1 MYKTVIRSLALIL
14 AMVTTTGCVTRYVYV
29 PVSSCT
35 EPRAFNSPYLM
46 VDNLPSDATTKDKL
60 QALKVDHG
68 TMKSSIAECKALLDG
83 YRKPAPQ
90 PQKEKTG
97 E

>member
-1 MYKTVIRSLALIL
+1 MHKAAKTVVLLL
-14 AMVTTTGCVTRYVYV
+14 AMLTTSGCVTKYVYV

-35 EPRAFNSPYLM
+35 EPRAFNAPYLM
-46 VDNLPSDATTKDKL
+46 VDNLPVDATTKDKL

-68 TMKSSIAECKALLDG
+68 TMKSSISECKALLDG
-83 YRKPAPQ
+83 YRKPAPK